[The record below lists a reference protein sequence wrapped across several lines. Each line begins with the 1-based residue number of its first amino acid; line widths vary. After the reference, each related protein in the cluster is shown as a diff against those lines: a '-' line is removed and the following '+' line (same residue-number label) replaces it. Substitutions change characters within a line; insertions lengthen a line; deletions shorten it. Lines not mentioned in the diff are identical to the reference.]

1 MKNCANKFLTK
12 ITDLSPSA
20 ESRITNHDL
29 RATNNS
35 SRVTDMELVKQFQNG
50 DVKGFNE
57 LMRRYQEKVYWI
69 ARRIVVEHDDA
80 DDVAQDVFVK
90 VYEALKNFRGD
101 AEFFTW
107 VYRITTNISLNF
119 LRSKKVKSFLRFNSN
134 DEENESDREAVLF
147 EDTDVMNRP
156 DAILEHKEL
165 KTMIEKAVE
174 TLPKQQRVVFMMRHY
189 DELSYEEISKEL
201 NISTGG
207 LKANYFHALK
217 KIQKFLSNALQRNS
231 TATPGLDTR

>member
-1 MKNCANKFLTK
+1 MTMNDSSIPKHGER
-12 ITDLSPSA
+12 
-20 ESRITNHDL
+20 ESDR
-29 RATNNS
+29 
-35 SRVTDMELVKQFQNG
+35 ELVHRFQNG
-50 DVKGFNE
+50 DVKGYNE
-57 LMRRYQEKVYWI
+57 LVRRYQEKVYWV

-80 DDVAQDVFVK
+80 DDVTQDVFVK

-119 LRSKKVKSFLRFNSN
+119 LRAKKVKSFFRFGS
-134 DEENESDREAVLF
+134 DEEENESDREAVLF
-147 EDTDVMNRP
+147 EDTDVMNSP

-165 KTMIEKAVE
+165 KTLIEKAME

-217 KIQKFLSNALQRNS
+217 KIQKYLSYAMQRNS
-231 TATPGLDTR
+231 TTAPGLDTR